1 MIASLSISDFQAHQ
15 LSQFEFSPGINTIV
29 GTSDH
34 GKSAVLRS
42 LYWTLWNRPS
52 GLGIIRRGTKSCTV
66 TLVYTAKDKKH
77 TVRRTRSSTVNE
89 YVVDGSPF
97 RAVGRGVPDELSK
110 VIPLREINVQ
120 RQFDAP
126 FLIFDTP
133 GVVADT
139 LNRFTGLHL
148 AAKVVDKLGDN
159 VSVIQRRITTWEQ
172 DRVQVQQQLTS
183 LEWVTGYEKVVLDW
197 EKVDGACVAVGGDIA
212 ALDTLIA
219 RMERLHVQ
227 RKQVMASLANKQDW
241 VQRAVA
247 KKDELQTEDLL
258 VRAGAPRRLLLNT
271 LTDRLVTMTQ
281 RWRESRAALK
291 AATPIATSR
300 RAQLDRALAAREQC
314 REAII
319 ACDAAAVAVRRMQH
333 RISQMRTAE
342 IAASRKQV
350 ELVTAQTALKKCMA
364 EFSAGLV
371 NCPYCEQEL
380 TVKAKKA
387 LSTRLLGGSK

>member
-52 GLGIIRRGTKSCTV
+52 GLGIIRRGTKSCSV

-97 RAVGRGVPDELSK
+97 RAVGRGVPDELPK

-159 VSVIQRRITTWEQ
+159 VSVIQRRITAWEQ

-183 LEWVTGYEKVVLDW
+183 LEWVTGYEKAVLDW
-197 EKVDGACVAVGGDIA
+197 EKVDGACVEVGGDIA

-227 RKQVMASLANKQDW
+227 RAQVMASLVNKQDW

-247 KKDELQTEDLL
+247 KKDDLL
-258 VRAGAPRRLLLNT
+258 AADDAARVGVPRRLLLSN
-271 LTDRLVTMTQ
+271 LTERLVSMTQ

-291 AATPIATSR
+291 TAIPTAASR
-300 RAQLDRALAAREQC
+300 RAQLDLALAARDQWK
-314 REAII
+314 EATT

-333 RISQMRTAE
+333 RISQLRTAE
-342 IAASRKQV
+342 IAASRKQ
-350 ELVTAQTALKKCMA
+350 EFLTLAQTDLKKSMA

-371 NCPYCEQEL
+371 DCPYCEQAL
-380 TVKAKKA
+380 TAKAKKA
-387 LSTRLLGGSK
+387 ISTRLLGGAQ